1 MNVSVVI
8 PVYNAIRF
16 VEKAVL
22 SVLSQDEVIEVL
34 VIDDGSTDG
43 SYELLQELEKEH
55 HKDKL
60 FIHPEHI
67 NKGRSATRNLGIK
80 NSSGNLIAFLDS
92 DDFFLENRF
101 LKDIDIF
108 NKNPEADGVY
118 NAVGFFNYLNSEGFL
133 NNTYPLYTVR
143 QEVEPTLLFEN
154 LVQGKVGHFHI
165 NGLTVKRSLFKKT
178 GLFIESLEVMED
190 SDIFWKMTLVGRL
203 KTGVINRPV
212 AIRGVHDTNIF
223 NNQTIYK
230 KYFYPF
236 YESLITWCSRNK
248 IPLHQIDILFKMLWL
263 VRYKEKH
270 SLSNHILYWLQLTT
284 LHRRLFFSYISI
296 KYFPIVRLRKKLFPL
311 IYSN

>member
-1 MNVSVVI
+1 MFEVSVII
-8 PVYNAIRF
+8 PAYNADRF
-16 VEKAVL
+16 IEKAIT
-22 SVLSQDEVIEVL
+22 SVLIQDEVVEIL
-34 VIDDGSTDG
+34 VVDDGSTDRT
-43 SYELLQELEKEH
+43 KEIVKSI
-55 HKDKL
+55 KDKRIKL
-60 FIHPEHI
+60 LEHERGV
-67 NKGRSATRNLGIK
+67 NKGRSASRNLGVEK
-80 NSSGNLIAFLDS
+80 ACAEYIAFLDA
-92 DDFFLENRF
+92 DDYYLENRF
-101 LKDIDIF
+101 KWDILSF
-108 NKNPEADGVY
+108 KENSRCDGVY
-118 NAVGFFNYLNSEGFL
+118 NAVGFFNYLDSKILENKT
-133 NNTYPLYTVR
+133 NPLYTVR

-165 NGLTVKRSLFKKT
+165 NGLTVKRSLFEKT

-236 YESLITWCSRNK
+236 YESLITWCSKNK
-248 IPLHQIDILFKMLWL
+248 IPLRQIDILFKMLWL

-284 LHRRLFFSYISI
+284 LHHRLFFSYISI
-296 KYFPIVRLRKKLFPL
+296 KYFPIVRLRKKLFPF